1 MLRGYDPVKE
11 KHAVRGSL
19 GRGRAPADFCAFAA
33 RGPSALVFF
42 KTPHVTRNAANFDP
56 FFQNCR
62 PLRKKVGPNQREK
75 LTQNYVPRLVSKN
88 HLPLNF

>member
-1 MLRGYDPVKE
+1 MLRSYDPVKE

-33 RGPSALVFF
+33 RGPSALVFL

-56 FFQNCR
+56 FFH
-62 PLRKKVGPNQREK
+62 REF
-75 LTQNYVPRLVSKN
+75 QDFHPPRFGTS
-88 HLPLNF
+88 PP